1 MPAFDWS
8 VHSDHC
14 ILLANHDTNVQSKD
28 TIFDLNLGSDLGS
41 DVRTLVRT
49 LVRTFGPWF
58 GRSDVSSL
66 F

>member
-41 DVRTLVRT
+41 DVRI